1 MFYLHREKPEEMIEL
16 HNMFLG
22 LSVEFQISFQNVFK
36 LLFQQGNNSQ
46 KLKRLLAADMTVTID
61 NGVHLSEL
69 LEK

>member
-16 HNMFLG
+16 HNKVLG
-22 LSVEFQISFQNVFK
+22 LSVEFQISFQNVFQ

-46 KLKRLLAADMTVTID
+46 KLKKLLAADMTVTID

-69 LEK
+69 LVK

>member
-16 HNMFLG
+16 HNTFLG
-22 LSVEFQISFQNVFK
+22 LSVEFQISFQNVFQ
-36 LLFQQGNNSQ
+36 LLFQQENNSQ
-46 KLKRLLAADMTVTID
+46 KLKRMLAADMTVTMD